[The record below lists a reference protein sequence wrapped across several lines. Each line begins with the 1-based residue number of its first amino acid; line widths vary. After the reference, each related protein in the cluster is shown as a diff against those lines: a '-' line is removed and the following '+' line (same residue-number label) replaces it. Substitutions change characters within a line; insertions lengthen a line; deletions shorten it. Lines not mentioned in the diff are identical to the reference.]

1 MSEKPSGKAR
11 HPPPPISLFTRLP
24 GRSRSVSNG
33 LEREP
38 KSQPVRFLERRSS
51 ITSDSSNNDKRRVSQ
66 LIDYFE
72 KPQSTDDLHQLQ
84 GTLSTNQTSSND
96 GKIGLLALPSCS
108 FDY

>member
-1 MSEKPSGKAR
+1 MSEKLSGKTR
-11 HPPPPISLFTRLP
+11 HHPPPISLYTRLP

-51 ITSDSSNNDKRRVSQ
+51 ITSDSSNTDKRPVSQ

-72 KPQSTDDLHQLQ
+72 KSQSTDDVHQLQ
-84 GTLSTNQTSSND
+84 GSLSINQTSSND
-96 GKIGLLALPSCS
+96 GKIDALPSCS
-108 FDY
+108 FKY